1 MAEDDSLDSFL
12 AGNTQETDIA
22 ENNTVAAQVT
32 ASRPKLKKIKRA
44 KVRPSVD
51 VPQAPEKIMPEI
63 STEQELAVDVVSEI
77 SAPEE
82 NIVEKN
88 NEEESASAQAT
99 SLVTAAEAQSMA
111 TTDTQNSYVLDGL
124 PPELDYM
131 TDENVEEEYVSDS
144 GYVKKSVVYI
154 ASAICLLGGLFIGKA
169 FFAEQKV
176 ENYGLEGV
184 VANPDVPTGR
194 PRCGLTDKSQACI
207 FYMLNWYKQELN
219 GRDFYKL
226 AAQLTGREEY
236 MIETDNLRYANVK
249 IKPGHFAQLNIPA
262 LK

>member
-12 AGNTQETDIA
+12 ASNTTDNRNLRSSA
-22 ENNTVAAQVT
+22 PNTPATVV
-32 ASRPKLKKIKRA
+32 RPKLKKIKRA
-44 KVRPSVD
+44 KIRPAAD
-51 VPQAPEKIMPEI
+51 IPQAPEKVMPEI
-63 STEQELAVDVVSEI
+63 QESLPAKTEDTLSETFESSATDSNVEEMAV
-77 SAPEE
+77 P
-82 NIVEKN
+82 
-88 NEEESASAQAT
+88 AT
-99 SLVTAAEAQSMA
+99 SLVTAADAHNIS
-111 TTDTQNSYVLDGL
+111 TDTQQNPYVLDGL
-124 PPELDYM
+124 PPELDYV
-131 TDENVEEEYVSDS
+131 TDENIEDDYSAAAS

-154 ASAICLLGGLFIGKA
+154 AAGICLLGGLFIGKA
-169 FFAEQKV
+169 FFAEQKI

-184 VANPDVPTGR
+184 VANPEVPAGR
-194 PRCGLTDKSQACI
+194 PRCGLTDKSQACV

-236 MIETDNLRYANVK
+236 MIETENLHYANIK